1 MTAGGSLPRAHQD
14 NATRGIAFALS
25 AFFFFSLMDGIA
37 KFLGE
42 SFHVVQLI
50 FFRSLFGFLPL
61 IPLIRRDGG
70 WKGLATRRPWLHAT
84 RGLAVMTALTSFF
97 LGIQLIPLAEALT
110 LAFTSP
116 LFMTLL
122 SIPILREKVG
132 IHRLAA
138 VLVGF
143 CGVLVIVR
151 PGAEAFRPEGLYMIG
166 SGFSF
171 AMASVL
177 TRLLGRT
184 ETNAA
189 ITFYSTC
196 AQFLPSA
203 LLLPFFWVAP
213 TETLQWGLFV
223 MLGLLG
229 GVGLQLMTNA
239 FRYAQASLIAPFEY
253 TALIWATAIGWFGWR
268 EWPGDHVWLG
278 AAVLVAT
285 GLYITYRESRAGR
298 AHRPAGGEL

>member
-1 MTAGGSLPRAHQD
+1 MSSACQPLPTAPQD
-14 NATRGIAFALS
+14 HATRGIAFALS

-37 KFLGE
+37 KYLGE
-42 SFHVVQLI
+42 AFHVVQLI

-70 WKGLATRRPWLHAT
+70 RQGLKTRRPFLHLVRGFAVCAALAT
-84 RGLAVMTALTSFF
+84 FF
-97 LGIQLIPLAEALT
+97 LGIQLLPLAEALT

-122 SIPILREKVG
+122 SIPVLRERVG
-132 IHRLAA
+132 VHRLAA

-143 CGVLVIVR
+143 CGVLIIVR
-151 PGAEAFRPEGLYMIG
+151 PGAEAFRPEGLYMIV
-166 SGFSF
+166 SGFCF

-196 AQFLPSA
+196 AQFVPSA
-203 LLLPFFWVAP
+203 LLLPFFWIAP

-229 GVGLQLMTNA
+229 GIGLQLMTNA
-239 FRYAQASLIAPFEY
+239 FRRAPASVIAPFEY
-253 TALIWATAIGWFGWR
+253 TALIWATAIGWIGWR

-285 GLYITYRESRAGR
+285 GLYITYREARHGRAGAG
-298 AHRPAGGEL
+298 AH